1 MNFILNHHNFLS
13 KSIKTHFTNV
23 SLTAA
28 NKVFNNG
35 LDVCCVENS
44 GESIIQKLACQ
55 KRGGVKHSGEIG
67 QISCYL
73 PFLWK
78 KDVFSHVT
86 VRNVTRHILPRL
98 FGE

>member
-1 MNFILNHHNFLS
+1 M
-13 KSIKTHFTNV
+13 HFTNV

-55 KRGGVKHSGEIG
+55 KRKGSEA
-67 QISCYL
+67 
-73 PFLWK
+73 
-78 KDVFSHVT
+78 
-86 VRNVTRHILPRL
+86 
-98 FGE
+98 FG